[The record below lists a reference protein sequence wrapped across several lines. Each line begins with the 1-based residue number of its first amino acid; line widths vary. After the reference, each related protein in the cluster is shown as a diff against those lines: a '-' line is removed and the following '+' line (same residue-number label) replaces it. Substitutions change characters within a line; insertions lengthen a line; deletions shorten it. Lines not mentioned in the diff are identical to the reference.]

1 MAYDEVLAER
11 VRERLEPEGVT
22 AKKMFGGI
30 TFLFQGNALA
40 NVYDEGL
47 MVRVGPDGMDEALAR
62 PGTRQLVF
70 RGKEQNG
77 WVLPAEET
85 LDDDVL
91 DDWLTWAMEVTAQLP
106 PK

>member
-1 MAYDEVLAER
+1 MAYDEMLAER
-11 VRERLEPEGVT
+11 VREQMEPEGVV

-30 TFLFQGNALA
+30 TFLFQGNVLA
-40 NVYDEGL
+40 NVYEEGL

-62 PGTRQLVF
+62 PGTRQLVC
-70 RGKEQNG
+70 RGRAQKG
-77 WVLPAEET
+77 WVVPAEEA

-91 DDWLTWAMEVTAQLP
+91 DQWLTWTLDVTAQLP